1 MANSINSGHCEDSAL
16 QPLWDVFD
24 FAWGS
29 PPTADGDADGG
40 AAPANLLLAIRD
52 GTVDDEDG
60 DHDGSD
66 AASSLGAAGDAVDG
80 PGAAHGS
87 EDIADDGSV
96 TTTQPEQT
104 PEEMSPC
111 AVHERHIPPTIPH
124 GTTFEEM

>member
-1 MANSINSGHCEDSAL
+1 MKPI
-16 QPLWDVFD
+16 WDVFD

-29 PPTADGDADGG
+29 PPNSGDADGEV
-40 AAPANLLLAIRD
+40 AQANLLAIRD
-52 GTVDDEDG
+52 GTVDDEDD
-60 DHDGSD
+60 DHDGND
-66 AASSLGAAGDAVDG
+66 AASSLGAAGDG
-80 PGAAHGS
+80 QGAHGS

>member
-40 AAPANLLLAIRD
+40 AAPANPLLLAIRD

-80 PGAAHGS
+80 PGAHGS

-111 AVHERHIPPTIPH
+111 AFHERHIPPTIPH